1 MTVKLLAQ
9 ASAEILLA
17 KPEQAETILQSIR
30 SLIRIKYPKIKWPVF
45 IETVINLIAKHNH
58 IDRIKIISAEKL
70 SPEQLKTIA
79 ERLSIQNPDITTD
92 VDPSIL
98 AGVVIKSSDK
108 ILDLSA
114 KGKLDALA
122 QAVTKE

>member
-45 IETVINLIAKHNH
+45 IETVINLITKHNH
-58 IDRIKIISAEKL
+58 IDRIKIISAETL
-70 SPEQLKTIA
+70 SPEQLRTIA

-98 AGVVIKSSDK
+98 AGIVIKSSDK

-114 KGKLDALA
+114 KGRLDALA